1 MERKWCGGRGWRG
14 AEQSHLLSLLC
25 GAHLYSQLLGK
36 GCGGERIMG
45 LKPVWAT
52 EWDPAP
58 ESKKK
63 RKAKGDGLR
72 IRELAAKPRDMSSI
86 PRPLMVKGEL
96 STYALAVPC
105 MCTHRK

>member
-14 AEQSHLLSLLC
+14 AEPKSPPKPAVWCTPVLSTAWEGTRRREDHGIEASVGHRVGPC
-25 GAHLYSQLLGK
+25 FRKQK
-36 GCGGERIMG
+36 E
-45 LKPVWAT
+45 
-52 EWDPAP
+52 
-58 ESKKK
+58 KKS
-63 RKAKGDGLR
+63 KGDGLR

-96 STYALAVPC
+96 STYALAVLC

>member
-1 MERKWCGGRGWRG
+1 MGGG
-14 AEQSHLLSLLC
+14 AGEELSQSHLLSLLC

-36 GCGGERIMG
+36 GRRGERIMG

-58 ESKKK
+58 ENKKK
-63 RKAKGDGLR
+63 SKAKGDGLR

-96 STYALAVPC
+96 STYVLAVLC